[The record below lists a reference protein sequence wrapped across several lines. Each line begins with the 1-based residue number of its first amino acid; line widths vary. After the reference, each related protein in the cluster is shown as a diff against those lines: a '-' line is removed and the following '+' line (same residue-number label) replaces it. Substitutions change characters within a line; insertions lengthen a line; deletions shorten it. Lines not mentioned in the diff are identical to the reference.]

1 MNTFTLEHECLA
13 TGLFFSKDSFT
24 IHLNDGRQVAIP
36 LAWYPRLLA
45 GTKSER
51 ENHEFIAG
59 GEGIHWPKLNEDIRI
74 DDLLS
79 GYRSQESQ
87 SSLKKWLQKRQ
98 KAVQ

>member
-13 TGLFFSKDSFT
+13 TGLSFSKDSFT
-24 IHLNDGRQVAIP
+24 VHLNDGRQVTIP
-36 LAWYPRLLA
+36 LAWYPRILT
-45 GTKSER
+45 GTKPER
-51 ENHEFIAG
+51 ENYEFIAG
-59 GEGIHWPKLNEDIRI
+59 GEGIHLPKLDEDIRV

-98 KAVQ
+98 

>member
-13 TGLFFSKDSFT
+13 IGLSFSKDSFT
-24 IHLNDGRQVAIP
+24 VHLNDGRHVTIP

-45 GTKSER
+45 GTKQEQ

-59 GEGIHWPKLNEDIRI
+59 GEGIHWPKLDEDIRV

-87 SSLKKWLQKRQ
+87 NSLKKWLQKRQ
-98 KAVQ
+98 KNNS